1 MSADKI
7 LDYDKLVEAY
17 NTNLDVTL
25 RGFRPAEEMLDT
37 WVPDEDPIRSLV
49 NLVEAAQLCGSK
61 SVSVRVANKTLE
73 PHSAE
78 SVKEKL
84 GSLGEAGFVQDQET
98 VVFTISKL
106 QETSAF
112 RSVRPIYQQKLRARF
127 GNLRFKRALKVS
139 DSQIPLRATE
149 EQVVLAWAVQ
159 TDKHVIADAV
169 IDGAGSGPMEAAL
182 DQLCEILIGLPIQEA
197 REHAIIR
204 LEFAL
209 RAPGQRHAVSGIV
222 LPHNADPLF
231 RLPSALVNRLFDDY
245 KTSTGYQQ
253 KANDF
258 DPGPG
263 EAWKKL
269 SPEEREKR
277 ASAAIASGKSVL
289 DLEEGDVQ
297 VIDCKQSYAIT
308 VRFGDR
314 LSLPTKRRL
323 GLALERLVREK
334 CDPRLELFCEEK
346 KDLSKLRRMF
356 ETEKAKEKAN

>member
-61 SVSVRVANKTLE
+61 SISVRVLKKTLE
-73 PHSAE
+73 PESPE
-78 SVKEKL
+78 SVNEEL
-84 GSLGEAGFVQDQET
+84 GSLGESGFVPDQDA

-127 GNLRFKRALKVS
+127 GNPHFKRALKVQ
-139 DSQIPLRATE
+139 DHQIPLRATA
-149 EQVVLAWAVQ
+149 EQISMAWAVD
-159 TDKHVIADAV
+159 TEKHVIADAV
-169 IDGAGSGPMEAAL
+169 FDGSGSGPMEAAL
-182 DQLCEILIGLPIQEA
+182 DRLCEILIGLPVQEA
-197 REHAIIR
+197 REHAIVR
-204 LEFAL
+204 LEFSL
-209 RAPGQRHAVSGIV
+209 RAQGQRHAIAGIV
-222 LPHNADPLF
+222 LPQNADPLF
-231 RLPSALVNRLFDDY
+231 RLPSVLVNRLFDDY
-245 KTSTGYQQ
+245 RTSTGYQS
-253 KANDF
+253 KANFF

-269 SPEEREKR
+269 SPAEREQQ
-277 ASAAIASGKSVL
+277 AAAAISASKSSL

-297 VIDCKQSYAIT
+297 VVDCKHPYAVT
-308 VRFGDR
+308 VKFGDR
-314 LSLPTKRRL
+314 LNLPTKRKL
-323 GLALERLVREK
+323 GLALERVVREK

-356 ETEKAKEKAN
+356 ETEKEKAK